1 MINPELLEQFKTEA
15 NKPEYLKHKD
25 QVKDYIEKRYI
36 PSSKS
41 PISVYSIRVGFQ
53 MVIADIPQSA
63 LSYWLQEW
71 GYKVDPLNGRSDGHG
86 VYLQLKPLH
95 YDENEEHYKKEWK
108 PRRKGT
114 IVY

>member
-1 MINPELLEQFKTEA
+1 MISPDLIEQFKIEA
-15 NKPEYLKHKD
+15 NKPEYLKHKE
-25 QVKDYIEKRYI
+25 QVRKYIEDRYI

-41 PISVYSIRVGFQ
+41 PVSVYSIRVGFQ

-63 LSYWLQEW
+63 LTYWLHEW

-86 VYLQLKPLH
+86 VYLRIKPL
-95 YDENEEHYKKEWK
+95 YYEDKEEHYQKEWHPK
-108 PRRKGT
+108 RKGT